1 MPGGAG
7 TPGGYQRDQ
16 SAGQSTG
23 AHSRSKNQ
31 GGVRSHSPHSSGP
44 RQRIQTDTHKD
55 FQANPTKY
63 VTPPSRS
70 ILDYSPTIQIAKAG
84 IKAITNLFTP
94 KTEQQKVEANIKKG
108 YDVNNPAEMHAYGTK
123 KYDFGQGGD
132 GDGGPKVTTITKSLV
147 TAPTAD
153 QAAGFGH
160 QWNFQAYGNQ
170 TQATGNP
177 YDYTKAPYAKKG
189 KLIRKYATGQ
199 EIKNFSK
206 GKRFGPPP
214 LKGPDSQGL
223 QVILENSDYF
233 KKLIG

>member
-1 MPGGAG
+1 MPEWDSAYGASSKASFDAGKAPKGTYGGG
-7 TPGGYQRDQ
+7 N
-16 SAGQSTG
+16 GQ
-23 AHSRSKNQ
+23 K
-31 GGVRSHSPHSSGP
+31 SSGNGTKTTGGNGVKKAATAVAFIKKP
-44 RQRIQTDTHKD
+44 LTTTAKWIGQRLFKPKE
-55 FQANPTKY
+55 PTL
-63 VTPPSRS
+63 TE
-70 ILDYSPTIQIAKAG
+70 
-84 IKAITNLFTP
+84 
-94 KTEQQKVEANIKKG
+94 KTAAMEDAPFHQQKKM
-108 YDVNNPAEMHAYGTK
+108 YDWGPQN
-123 KYDFGQGGD
+123 
-132 GDGGPKVTTITKSLV
+132 DGGGNVTTVTQSLV

-153 QAAGFGH
+153 KAAGFGH

-170 TQATGNP
+170 AQATANP

>member
-7 TPGGYQRDQ
+7 RDDYSPMPTGGSGANYGGSGTGDGQHVKTKTVHTPKKKTT
-16 SAGQSTG
+16 TG
-23 AHSRSKNQ
+23 DGK
-31 GGVRSHSPHSSGP
+31 
-44 RQRIQTDTHKD
+44 K
-55 FQANPTKY
+55 
-63 VTPPSRS
+63 RS
-70 ILDYSPTIQIAKAG
+70 ILDYSPTYQVGKALYKG
-84 IKAITNLFTP
+84 VKSIFQP
-94 KTEQQKVEANIKKG
+94 KTEQQKADIYTKKG
-108 YDVNNPAEMHAYGTK
+108 FDVNNPNEMVGATTPKPVDNSG
-123 KYDFGQGGD
+123 GGD
-132 GDGGPKVTTITKSLV
+132 GQNVNATTATQSLV

-153 QAAGFGH
+153 KGAGFGH

-170 TQATGNP
+170 NQTTGNP
-177 YDYTKAPYAKKG
+177 YDYTKMPYAKKG